1 MKRVLFSLLLAFG
14 CSGTTA
20 LSGGGGGGTG
30 GAPTVPAPAAT
41 GGAGAMTAG
50 SGGATAPGTS
60 NPGGMSPSGS
70 GGARAD
76 AGGAAS
82 GPGPSPSGC
91 RIDADCRLFDDYCKG
106 CDCRALLTT
115 EADPHCTTPGVRC
128 LRQPCAMA
136 RAACELGVCKV
147 VRL

>member
-30 GAPTVPAPAAT
+30 GAPMVPPPAAT
-41 GGAGAMTAG
+41 GGASAMTAAT
-50 SGGATAPGTS
+50 GGATAPGTT
-60 NPGGMSPSGS
+60 NP
-70 GGARAD
+70 
-76 AGGAAS
+76 GGAAS
-82 GPGPSPSGC
+82 GPDASPSGC
-91 RIDADCRLFDDYCKG
+91 RSDADCRLFDDYCKG

-115 EADPHCTTPGVRC
+115 EADPHCAAPGVRC